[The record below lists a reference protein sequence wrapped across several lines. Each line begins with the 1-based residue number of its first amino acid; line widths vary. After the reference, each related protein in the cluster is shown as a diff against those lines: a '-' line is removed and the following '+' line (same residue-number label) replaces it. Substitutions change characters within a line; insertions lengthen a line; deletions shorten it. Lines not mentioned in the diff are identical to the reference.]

1 MKSWV
6 WPRLR
11 VVGARLGMRW
21 LKEPLCKAWGDNNP
35 LFCCAHTPAPTPIAR
50 HTQEVQHCPS
60 VHRQTKHI
68 QLPRLYNWGLFNATA
83 HVNKILPLW
92 ILIKEMIVSG
102 HRLKGKCFNWFWCLF
117 LRKLFFFFSPPKA
130 IYPRE
135 IAFPCCLSC
144 EGPAVAEKEAGL
156 RGYQVK
162 HAHELKSRSR
172 LRSRSVIS
180 SNMSHKMRCRF
191 PFSFELQVFSN
202 PEALFK
208 DWPLTWPVIPIVRS
222 WWPLGINGQHE
233 GHFLEKLWLSM
244 CQFQWSII
252 TKQAKSLSGSM
263 RHQLA
268 LRLPPHFQLL
278 YKHK

>member
-1 MKSWV
+1 
-6 WPRLR
+6 
-11 VVGARLGMRW
+11 
-21 LKEPLCKAWGDNNP
+21 
-35 LFCCAHTPAPTPIAR
+35 
-50 HTQEVQHCPS
+50 
-60 VHRQTKHI
+60 
-68 QLPRLYNWGLFNATA
+68 
-83 HVNKILPLW
+83 
-92 ILIKEMIVSG
+92 MIVSG
-102 HRLKGKCFNWFWCLF
+102 HRLKGKCFNWFWCFF
-117 LRKLFFFFSPPKA
+117 LRKLFSPEA
-130 IYPRE
+130 VYPGE
-135 IAFPCCLSC
+135 IAFLCCLSC
-144 EGPAVAEKEAGL
+144 KGPAASGRGAGL
-156 RGYQVK
+156 RGYRVK
-162 HAHELKSRSR
+162 HTHELKSRNR

-208 DWPLTWPVIPIVRS
+208 DRPLTWPVIPIARS

-268 LRLPPHFQLL
+268 LRLPLSPSSAIS
-278 YKHK
+278 